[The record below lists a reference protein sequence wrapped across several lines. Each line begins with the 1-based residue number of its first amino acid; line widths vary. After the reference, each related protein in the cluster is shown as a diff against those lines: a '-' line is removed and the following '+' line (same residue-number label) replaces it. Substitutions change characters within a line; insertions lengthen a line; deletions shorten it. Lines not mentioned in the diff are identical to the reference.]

1 MTEKEFQKL
10 TCGWD
15 RCEVCSKTKP
25 LVLAY
30 DMNIGKTI
38 EIMPDGWPKYVC
50 IDCVNDPIAEYR
62 FEEK

>member
-1 MTEKEFQKL
+1 M
-10 TCGWD
+10 
-15 RCEVCSKTKP
+15 CSKTKP